1 MNTKMEQSPA
11 INPNPVLSV
20 AKNGTVLYSNEAGE
34 PLLREW
40 GIEVREKL
48 PSDINEIVQKVISR
62 NSPERMEV
70 KAGKRTYLI
79 ALHPSLEHEC
89 VNVYGFD
96 ISDQKGVE
104 EKVQECEALETA
116 NVELSEIVDIQA
128 IQPLMDDLYKLVHI
142 PIGINDL
149 KGNVLAGVGWQDICT
164 KFHRVNLEAC
174 KHCIESDS
182 KLSAGVLPGE
192 FKLYKCKNNMWDIV
206 TPIMVGS
213 QHIGYVFAGQF
224 FFDDEPLDFELFRSQ
239 AKKYGFNEE
248 EYIAALKKVPRL
260 SREAVETG
268 MSFFMT
274 FANLVSRLSY
284 SNIKLAQSL
293 EKRDVL
299 VDALVESEKSERIR
313 SDELAVLLD
322 AVPAVVLIT
331 HDPQAL
337 QVTGNR
343 LSYAWLRLPEGS
355 NISKTSP
362 EGVRPETY
370 RMFKDGVE
378 IPLTDMPVRMSASG
392 KEVRDYE
399 FDLVSSDGTIRHLL
413 GNAKPLRDEQGNP
426 LGAVSAFIDI
436 TERKKAEEA
445 LKKAHDTLEDKVKER
460 TAELE
465 KAYNSLKESEERLA
479 EAQKIAHIGSWECNP
494 VTHKLYWSDEVYRIF
509 GLDPQEFEQIHD
521 VFFKCVHPEDREY
534 VNHAIKEALNGKPYN
549 IDYRIILANGEERI
563 VCVQG
568 EAIFDEKNT
577 PIRLRGV
584 VQDIT
589 EHKKSEE
596 KIRTLAN
603 IVESSND
610 AVGTISLDGIITS
623 WNKGAEQVYGYSTEE
638 ILGKPVSILAQS
650 NLMDETKR
658 LSELVKKGQKIRNYE
673 TTRLRK
679 DGKRIYVSFSL
690 SPVFDMHKKLNAV
703 SFISRDITK
712 RKEAEEALA
721 NIEIVRKQEIHHRIK
736 NNLQVISS
744 LLDLQSDHFKGRK
757 DIKDSEVLEAF
768 KESQDRVIS
777 MALIHEELHRGGEID
792 KLNFTA
798 YVKELADN
806 LFLTYR
812 LENANTSL
820 DTDIEEDI
828 FFDLDTSV
836 PLGIIINELVSN
848 SLKYAFSDRDK
859 GEIHIKLHREKK
871 GEYKI
876 NGCKSVNFA
885 LTVSDDGVGIPEN
898 LNIEDLDSLGLQL
911 VTSLVDQLDGEL
923 ELKRNNGTEFT
934 IKFTVTE
941 KSDHDQCQPQ
951 SSLDKE

>member
-322 AVPAVVLIT
+322 AVPAAVLIT
-331 HDPQAL
+331 HDPQTL

-343 LSYAWLRLPEGS
+343 LSYAWLQLPEGS

-378 IPLTDMPVRMSASG
+378 IPLTDMPV
-392 KEVRDYE
+392 
-399 FDLVSSDGTIRHLL
+399 
-413 GNAKPLRDEQGNP
+413 
-426 LGAVSAFIDI
+426 
-436 TERKKAEEA
+436 
-445 LKKAHDTLEDKVKER
+445 
-460 TAELE
+460 
-465 KAYNSLKESEERLA
+465 
-479 EAQKIAHIGSWECNP
+479 
-494 VTHKLYWSDEVYRIF
+494 
-509 GLDPQEFEQIHD
+509 
-521 VFFKCVHPEDREY
+521 
-534 VNHAIKEALNGKPYN
+534 
-549 IDYRIILANGEERI
+549 
-563 VCVQG
+563 
-568 EAIFDEKNT
+568 
-577 PIRLRGV
+577 
-584 VQDIT
+584 
-589 EHKKSEE
+589 
-596 KIRTLAN
+596 
-603 IVESSND
+603 
-610 AVGTISLDGIITS
+610 
-623 WNKGAEQVYGYSTEE
+623 
-638 ILGKPVSILAQS
+638 
-650 NLMDETKR
+650 
-658 LSELVKKGQKIRNYE
+658 
-673 TTRLRK
+673 
-679 DGKRIYVSFSL
+679 
-690 SPVFDMHKKLNAV
+690 
-703 SFISRDITK
+703 
-712 RKEAEEALA
+712 
-721 NIEIVRKQEIHHRIK
+721 
-736 NNLQVISS
+736 
-744 LLDLQSDHFKGRK
+744 
-757 DIKDSEVLEAF
+757 
-768 KESQDRVIS
+768 
-777 MALIHEELHRGGEID
+777 
-792 KLNFTA
+792 
-798 YVKELADN
+798 
-806 LFLTYR
+806 
-812 LENANTSL
+812 
-820 DTDIEEDI
+820 
-828 FFDLDTSV
+828 
-836 PLGIIINELVSN
+836 
-848 SLKYAFSDRDK
+848 
-859 GEIHIKLHREKK
+859 
-871 GEYKI
+871 
-876 NGCKSVNFA
+876 
-885 LTVSDDGVGIPEN
+885 
-898 LNIEDLDSLGLQL
+898 
-911 VTSLVDQLDGEL
+911 
-923 ELKRNNGTEFT
+923 
-934 IKFTVTE
+934 
-941 KSDHDQCQPQ
+941 
-951 SSLDKE
+951 